1 MKAIRTDNKGRVL
14 LKNEQ
19 QIRNGSYT
27 YRYFD
32 EISGKRKCV
41 TSWRLLPED
50 ESPDPEDER
59 DCLRNIELRIEST
72 QKKYRR
78 KLPKPS
84 YTLNDFWE
92 KYLSM
97 KCEIA
102 ESTLVGYIYTYNK
115 HIRQEIGKRLVTSIR
130 ESDVKRFYIKKIG
143 EDGLSVSYVIG
154 MSNIIEPV
162 LELAVKEGY
171 IDINPSKGVIKDLR
185 KRKDWTPKIRKALT
199 EKQQEALV
207 DYTADS
213 FEFRSFL
220 PILTV
225 FLGTGLRCGELLG
238 LTWDDIDF
246 ERNLISVNHTL
257 NYDTTLSG
265 RTGFYVTYP
274 KSRKGMRNIP
284 MLKEVRETFEELY
297 RRRNDFNK
305 DYQPVIDGYTNFI
318 FRDLKGNVLKQ
329 SRLNRT
335 LKNIVRS
342 YNETEEASA
351 LLEKRESEKLPD
363 IGCHHLRHTFCTRL
377 IENKVNIK
385 IVQYLMGHRYIGTTI
400 KVYLTV
406 AEDRSQEEISKIE
419 GKMKLK

>member
-1 MKAIRTDNKGRVL
+1 MKAARTDNRGRVL
-14 LKNEQ
+14 LRNES
-19 QIRNGSYT
+19 QISNGSYT

-59 DCLRNIELRIEST
+59 DCLRNIEIRIESI

-84 YTLNDFWE
+84 YTLNDFWK
-92 KYLSM
+92 KYLSL

-102 ESTLVGYIYTYNK
+102 ESTLVGYVYIWNK
-115 HIRQEIGKRLVTSIR
+115 HIREEIGKRLVTSIR

-143 EDGLSVSYVIG
+143 EDGLSVSYVES
-154 MSNIIEPV
+154 MANIIEPV

-171 IDINPSKGVIKDLR
+171 IDINPSKGVMKSLR
-185 KRKDWTPKIRKALT
+185 KRKDWSPKMREALT
-199 EKQQEALV
+199 VKQQEDLV
-207 DYTADS
+207 NFTANS
-213 FEFRSFL
+213 YEFRSFL
-220 PILTV
+220 PMLTV

-246 ERNLISVNHTL
+246 NKNLVRVTHTL

-265 RTGFYVTYP
+265 KTGFYVTYP
-274 KSRKGMRNIP
+274 KSKKGMRNIP
-284 MLKEVRETFEELY
+284 MFKEVRETFEELY

-318 FRDLKGNVLKQ
+318 FRDLKGNVLKE

-342 YNETEEASA
+342 YNETEEALA
-351 LLEKRESEKLPD
+351 HLEQRESEKLPV

-377 IENKVNIK
+377 IENKINIK

-400 KVYLTV
+400 KIYLTIS
-406 AEDRSQEEISKIE
+406 EDWNQEEIAKVE
-419 GKMKLK
+419 GKLKLK